1 MATKVKE
8 KEVIYNIGKGAGV
21 IEASVDVGLGQEGFV
36 SMAIDEKKL
45 FSGVKRAPLA
55 PQSLGKG
62 STLLERF
69 LIVETRVSDVSKITN
84 KMSVTVNLTGAETS
98 KKVVTTDEVDKEG
111 DEIRFRTFVL
121 FQE

>member
-1 MATKVKE
+1 MATKEKE
-8 KEVIYNIGKGAGV
+8 KEVICNIGKGAGV
-21 IEASVDVGLGQEGFV
+21 IKASVDVGLGQEGFV
-36 SMAIDEKKL
+36 SMAIEEKKL
-45 FSGVKRAPLA
+45 FPGVKRTPLA

-62 STLLERF
+62 STLLEKF

-98 KKVVTTDEVDKEG
+98 KKVVTTDEVDKDG